1 MTALAACAICAFCD
15 QNPAAAFDAI
25 DAANMDVFAVGF
37 PSDTSLLGHH
47 EEREAFSQI
56 AMAGEDIPFWAN
68 MAKYARFSISIMVGF
83 VYMFARPVAKLMKD
97 PKTAALVVL
106 VAIAGVQFF
115 KFTLTEMLAM
125 NDPESFLYFPFTSRI
140 RHNNT
145 QQRTIMGAIKT
156 IAVLIAMEAEAEPLI
171 SSFKLLPCP
180 KSHHHAPLPSVV
192 RSGEISFGEE
202 NKAVEI
208 VLVTCGQ
215 DATHAVD
222 SVGTVNAALCA
233 YEVLKTHR
241 PDVLINAGT
250 AGGFQ
255 SKGCEIGDVF
265 LVSEV
270 KFHDR
275 RIPIPTFTSYGIGAI
290 ETLKTPNMR
299 KEITSLKSGICSTGN
314 SLDATDV
321 DREMML
327 QNDASVKEMEAA
339 AVAKV
344 CEMFKTPF
352 VCVKAITDIV
362 DGPHAT
368 ETEFLENLA
377 MAGRRLQETV
387 PKVLE
392 FMSGKSVADL

>member
-1 MTALAACAICAFCD
+1 
-15 QNPAAAFDAI
+15 
-25 DAANMDVFAVGF
+25 
-37 PSDTSLLGHH
+37 
-47 EEREAFSQI
+47 
-56 AMAGEDIPFWAN
+56 
-68 MAKYARFSISIMVGF
+68 
-83 VYMFARPVAKLMKD
+83 
-97 PKTAALVVL
+97 
-106 VAIAGVQFF
+106 
-115 KFTLTEMLAM
+115 
-125 NDPESFLYFPFTSRI
+125 
-140 RHNNT
+140 
-145 QQRTIMGAIKT
+145 MGAIKT

-215 DATHAVD
+215 DATHSVD

-368 ETEFLENLA
+368 ETEFWENLA

>member
-1 MTALAACAICAFCD
+1 MRLCTF
-15 QNPAAAFDAI
+15 
-25 DAANMDVFAVGF
+25 
-37 PSDTSLLGHH
+37 SLVC
-47 EEREAFSQI
+47 ER
-56 AMAGEDIPFWAN
+56 
-68 MAKYARFSISIMVGF
+68 
-83 VYMFARPVAKLMKD
+83 
-97 PKTAALVVL
+97 
-106 VAIAGVQFF
+106 
-115 KFTLTEMLAM
+115 
-125 NDPESFLYFPFTSRI
+125 YFPFPSRI

-215 DATHAVD
+215 DATHSVD